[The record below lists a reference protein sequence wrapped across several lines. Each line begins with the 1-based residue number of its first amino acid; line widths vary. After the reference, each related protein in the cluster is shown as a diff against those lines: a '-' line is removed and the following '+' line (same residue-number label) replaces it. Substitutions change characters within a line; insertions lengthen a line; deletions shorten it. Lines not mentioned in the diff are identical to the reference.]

1 VAQATYEYKPLKFFV
16 MTFVVTWT
24 PWFIGAHL
32 SSQKGMEAA
41 GLLLNLIGLLGP
53 LAMALFMVFGSG
65 SIALKGRFQRSSH
78 QSAPDQARTRN
89 CLGGSAVR
97 DYRRVDCSFS
107 AAG

>member
-1 VAQATYEYKPLKFFV
+1 VAQAYEYKPLKFFF

-53 LAMALFMVFGSG
+53 LAMALFMVFGQYR
-65 SIALKGRFQRSSH
+65 AQGRFQGSSH

-97 DYRRVDCSFS
+97 DHRRVDCSFS